1 MFVDIFVCGIL
12 TRAYVLNRTAE
23 RYVLH
28 FLGDDDDDRV
38 EVVSSSLIVSR
49 YTDDGLNYDVLF
61 SKLRLSVCH
70 LELRDQLSVIRNF
83 IYILQLSP
91 DDSRFA
97 LDSASFPHES
107 QDNYTFE
114 Y

>member
-49 YTDDGLNYDVLF
+49 YIEKCRVSSICF
-61 SKLRLSVCH
+61 SRK
-70 LELRDQLSVIRNF
+70 
-83 IYILQLSP
+83 
-91 DDSRFA
+91 A
-97 LDSASFPHES
+97 L
-107 QDNYTFE
+107 
-114 Y
+114 

>member
-12 TRAYVLNRTAE
+12 TRAYVLNRTAD

-28 FLGDDDDDRV
+28 FLGDDDRV

-49 YTDDGLNYDVLF
+49 YTDDGLNYDDDNLF
-61 SKLRLSVCH
+61 SKLRLSVRH

-91 DDSRFA
+91 ADSRFA
-97 LDSASFPHES
+97 LDSASFSHES